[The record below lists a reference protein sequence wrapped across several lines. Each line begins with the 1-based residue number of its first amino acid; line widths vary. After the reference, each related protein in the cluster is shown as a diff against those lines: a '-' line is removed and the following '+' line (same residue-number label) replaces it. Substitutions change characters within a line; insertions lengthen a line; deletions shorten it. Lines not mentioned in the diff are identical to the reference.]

1 MCKEFMRMINPLNK
15 GKPKTFGNNKKDES
29 KKPKKMSMVKKIL
42 IPLLTIFVICV
53 ALDVYNL
60 NYYNNTRVE
69 YSDFEKELK
78 ARNIDVV
85 FLSTTRD
92 IKYVLKGE
100 TASVDISPEDRV
112 KAAKK
117 QRERFQTDYPDYE
130 DFRKDLLDNGAVLE
144 FESADSYVSKF
155 LSLTPTLV
163 MLFWIVLIFKMFST
177 QMRISSG
184 FKGATTTTDKD
195 IKFESIIGLDE
206 IIDDIKFTLKILTS
220 PDLCD
225 EYKVKP
231 PKGILLSGPPGTG
244 KTMIAKAIANELKV
258 EMISVDSSSLIE
270 IFAGTGAARI
280 REIFKKAKEKAPCV
294 VFFDELDAI
303 GGKRHSGGSSVDN
316 EYKQVIDALLQEL
329 DGFSSGTG
337 ILVIGATNLESHLDT
352 ALTRSGRFSKKIII
366 NPPKDSDTRKK
377 LFENY
382 LKDLDL
388 KHVDLESL
396 SKQSTGLTGADIA
409 DICNE
414 AKMIA
419 VAREAKCLTTDIL
432 EEALDKMI
440 FKGNRTK
447 NQKKRDIEI
456 TAYHESGHA
465 VSMLINNMP
474 ISRITIIPNTSGVG
488 GMVVNS
494 DNESS
499 YYTKEYIRNRIKT
512 AYAGRIAEEL
522 IFGKNKITTGAS
534 SDIEV
539 ATGLIRNYL
548 EKFGFDEEVGLLDIT
563 TMMKEGYINNQ
574 TTVTKIHEL
583 SRELYNEA
591 KTELEDNLD
600 ILERFAKYVMEN
612 ETITGDKAEE
622 LFRQYQSERETN
634 E

>member
-1 MCKEFMRMINPLNK
+1 M
-15 GKPKTFGNNKKDES
+15 
-29 KKPKKMSMVKKIL
+29 
-42 IPLLTIFVICV
+42 
-53 ALDVYNL
+53 
-60 NYYNNTRVE
+60 
-69 YSDFEKELK
+69 
-78 ARNIDVV
+78 
-85 FLSTTRD
+85 
-92 IKYVLKGE
+92 
-100 TASVDISPEDRV
+100 
-112 KAAKK
+112 
-117 QRERFQTDYPDYE
+117 
-130 DFRKDLLDNGAVLE
+130 
-144 FESADSYVSKF
+144 
-155 LSLTPTLV
+155 
-163 MLFWIVLIFKMFST
+163 
-177 QMRISSG
+177 
-184 FKGATTTTDKD
+184 
-195 IKFESIIGLDE
+195 
-206 IIDDIKFTLKILTS
+206 
-220 PDLCD
+220 
-225 EYKVKP
+225 
-231 PKGILLSGPPGTG
+231 
-244 KTMIAKAIANELKV
+244 
-258 EMISVDSSSLIE
+258 
-270 IFAGTGAARI
+270 
-280 REIFKKAKEKAPCV
+280 
-294 VFFDELDAI
+294 
-303 GGKRHSGGSSVDN
+303 
-316 EYKQVIDALLQEL
+316 

-388 KHVDLESL
+388 KHVDLDSL

-447 NQKKRDIEI
+447 TQKKRDIEI

-612 ETITGDKAEE
+612 ETITGDKAAE

>member
-1 MCKEFMRMINPLNK
+1 MINPLNK

-100 TASVDISPEDRV
+100 TSSVDISPEDRV

-155 LSLTPTLV
+155 LSLTPTLI

-177 QMRISSG
+177 QMRLGGG

-206 IIDDIKFTLKILTS
+206 IIDDIRFTMKILTS
-220 PDLCD
+220 PELCD
-225 EYKVKP
+225 DYKVKP

-280 REIFKKAKEKAPCV
+280 REIFKQAKEKAPCV

-612 ETITGDKAEE
+612 ETITGDKAAE